1 MSTKFKLSLKN
12 STWELLQESL
22 WSVVNNDKGTGK
34 LAKIDG
40 VDVFGK
46 TGTAQN
52 PHGDDHSW
60 FAGYLVNVCL
70 TDRIPFIAVLFDK
83 RTTVTF
89 IR

>member
-1 MSTKFKLSLKN
+1 MVKSPKSGC
-12 STWELLQESL
+12 Q
-22 WSVVNNDKGTGK
+22 
-34 LAKIDG
+34 
-40 VDVFGK
+40 
-46 TGTAQN
+46 TAAEVTYLVTLETEYCW
-52 PHGDDHSW
+52 GR